1 MRMTTIYHTRVY
13 VNRLN
18 TPVDHLQPCLTR
30 RCEPRRLFFVFC
42 FLFFCLRS
50 ARDAFGDEEYT
61 TIIHACQLSFAVI
74 MNFNPRDRVRGTR
87 RFFNR
92 TYARLTNRFVFE
104 RAQVYAAR

>member
-30 RCEPRRLFFVFC
+30 RCGPRRLLFLFFVFFC
-42 FLFFCLRS
+42 SSLFAFRRETRS
-50 ARDAFGDEEYT
+50 GDEEYT

-87 RFFNR
+87 RFF
-92 TYARLTNRFVFE
+92 
-104 RAQVYAAR
+104 

>member
-42 FLFFCLRS
+42 FLFFVLLFALRRETRS
-50 ARDAFGDEEYT
+50 GDEEYT

-87 RFFNR
+87 RFF
-92 TYARLTNRFVFE
+92 
-104 RAQVYAAR
+104 